1 MSSKDKLET
10 ERQDLQVRLKDMDN
24 AVAQANENG
33 KTDFLMKAEIEFLKT
48 DL

>member
-1 MSSKDKLET
+1 LEN
-10 ERQDLQVRLKDMDN
+10 EKQDLQARLRDMDN

-33 KTDFLMKAEIEFLKT
+33 KTDFVMKAEIEYLKI